1 MEPETE
7 SADEGLAGLLNRA
20 LNKGAILNADLL
32 ITVNDIPLV
41 AVRLQAAIAN
51 IETMIEYGI
60 MTQWEPAMTDI
71 DDDYLAEKLET
82 SDEPGLGT
90 DRERKPESAADDGRR
105 GSERATEPKTG
116 QPPNRS

>member
-32 ITVNDIPLV
+32 ITVNDVPLV

-51 IETMIEYGI
+51 VETMIEYGI
-60 MTQWEPAMTDI
+60 MTEWEPAMAHI
-71 DDDYLAEKLET
+71 DNDYLAETLET
-82 SDEPGLGT
+82 DDKTVNGINADGEPIDGGDERNT
-90 DRERKPESAADDGRR
+90 REKSVESTPE
-105 GSERATEPKTG
+105 TG
-116 QPPNRS
+116 NRQ

>member
-1 MEPETE
+1 MEPETD

-51 IETMIEYGI
+51 VETMIEYGI
-60 MTQWEPAMTDI
+60 MTEWEPAMAHI
-71 DDDYLAEKLET
+71 DDDYLAETLET
-82 SDEPGLGT
+82 DDETDRGT
-90 DRERKPESAADDGRR
+90 DADAEPIDGGGERNTREKPVEPTPADAG
-105 GSERATEPKTG
+105 
-116 QPPNRS
+116 NRQ

>member
-32 ITVNDIPLV
+32 ITVNDVPLV

-60 MTQWEPAMTDI
+60 MTEWEPAMAHI
-71 DDDYLAEKLET
+71 DDNYLAETRET
-82 SDEPGLGT
+82 DDETANGT
-90 DRERKPESAADDGRR
+90 DADAKPIDGGDERSTRERPVEPTPAD
-105 GSERATEPKTG
+105 TG
-116 QPPNRS
+116 NRQ

>member
-60 MTQWEPAMTDI
+60 MTEWEPAMAHI
-71 DDDYLAEKLET
+71 DDDYLAETLET
-82 SDEPGLGT
+82 DASAEPSDGGDERSTREKPLEPT
-90 DRERKPESAADDGRR
+90 PADSVDR
-105 GSERATEPKTG
+105 
-116 QPPNRS
+116 